1 MVDLAADSVLLAR
14 EELLG
19 MHLGRGLLE
28 DNLLLWLQD
37 VSVDDLS
44 LVLDPALWQLQP
56 LWV

>member
-1 MVDLAADSVLLAR
+1 
-14 EELLG
+14 

-44 LVLDPALWQLQP
+44 LVLDPALWQLQL